1 MKAIF
6 DSNKLILDRAKRNLS
21 LGMNKIGGV
30 INDIVDVEYI
40 HRMVEIQRGLLS

>member
-1 MKAIF
+1 
-6 DSNKLILDRAKRNLS
+6 
-21 LGMNKIGGV
+21 MNKIGDV